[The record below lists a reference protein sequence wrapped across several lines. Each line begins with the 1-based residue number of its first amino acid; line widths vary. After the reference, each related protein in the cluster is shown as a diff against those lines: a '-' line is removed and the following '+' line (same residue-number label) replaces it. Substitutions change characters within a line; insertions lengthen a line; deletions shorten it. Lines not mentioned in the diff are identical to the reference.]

1 MTESQNNAKNQIT
14 YGTQSIVQYYT
25 QLNALQPAEQMV
37 FDRLL
42 PQLPQFRM
50 LDIGVGAG
58 RTTQHFQ
65 PHVAEYV
72 GIDDSAEMIKAC
84 RQRFPKASPKT
95 FQVCDARDMSCFA
108 DHTFDFIL
116 FSFNGIDYVSHDDR
130 LRILK
135 EIYRIG
141 KSGAIFCFS
150 SHNLQGFDRIFDFK
164 SQWSFNPI
172 VTYTNLVMLNI
183 LRFLN
188 RPFTPTQL
196 KALPYAILKDESH
209 NFRLNTYYIRSQEQL
224 NQLASDFT
232 DIEVYSWRSD
242 RPLIT
247 EADRSANT
255 DLWLYY
261 LCRIAPIA
269 PTGPIDPGL

>member
-1 MTESQNNAKNQIT
+1 MTESQNQIT
-14 YGTQSIVQYYT
+14 YTTKGIVQYYA
-25 QLNALQPAEQMV
+25 QLKALQPAEQML
-37 FDRLL
+37 FDRLR

-65 PHVAEYV
+65 PVVAEYV
-72 GIDDSAEMIKAC
+72 GIDDSADMIRAC
-84 RQRFPKASPKT
+84 RDRFPQASPTT

-108 DHTFDFIL
+108 DDSFDLIL

-130 LRILK
+130 LLVLK
-135 EIYRIG
+135 EINRIG
-141 KSGAIFCFS
+141 KPGSIFCFS
-150 SHNLQGFDRIFDFK
+150 SHHLQGFDRIFDFK

-172 VTYTNLVMLNI
+172 ATYTNLVMLTI

-188 RPFTPTQL
+188 RPFTPSQL
-196 KALPYAILKDESH
+196 KARPYAILKDESH
-209 NFRLNTYYIRSQEQL
+209 NFRLNTYYIRSQAQL
-224 NQLASDFT
+224 TQLTPDFT

-242 RPLIT
+242 RPLVT

-261 LCRIAPIA
+261 LCRIAPKI
-269 PTGPIDPGL
+269 